1 MAGMSEDNTMKHS
14 ILCYEANGT
23 TLYTVMYDDS
33 RQGMLDL
40 SAENPCETVAD
51 LRDFI
56 GELHAEGFI
65 TETERDSL
73 LSDCELM

>member
-1 MAGMSEDNTMKHS
+1 MNHS
-14 ILCYEANGT
+14 IHRYAANGI

-40 SAENPCETVAD
+40 SAENPCESIAD
-51 LRDFI
+51 LIDFI
-56 GELHAEGFI
+56 AALHSEGFI

-73 LSDCELM
+73 LADCEGLDR